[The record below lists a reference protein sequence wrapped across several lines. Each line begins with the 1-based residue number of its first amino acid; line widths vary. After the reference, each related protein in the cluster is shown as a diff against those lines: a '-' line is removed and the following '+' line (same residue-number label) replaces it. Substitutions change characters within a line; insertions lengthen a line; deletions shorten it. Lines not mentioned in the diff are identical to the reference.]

1 MYSLY
6 KNYTFLVF
14 MKLIFHLERVKIY
27 CTKMQ
32 IYLDAK
38 EKWTNVKQYFILNE
52 KRKGELNIKEKI
64 DLLYENIRQN

>member
-1 MYSLY
+1 
-6 KNYTFLVF
+6 
-14 MKLIFHLERVKIY
+14 
-27 CTKMQ
+27 MQ

-64 DLLYENIRQN
+64 DLLYKNIRQN